1 MRVIWTSWLKECQQQ
16 TSLKLYGQWTDYQT
30 IKQLTQ
36 YSTSSGDIDDVING
50 NGVDDDVDEDDDLT
64 HDNGVDDDVDGVVNQ
79 VIS

>member
-1 MRVIWTSWLKECQQQ
+1 MV
-16 TSLKLYGQWTDYQT
+16 YGQWTEYQT

-36 YSTSSGDIDDVING
+36 YSSGDIGGVINC
-50 NGVDDDVDEDDDLT
+50 NGVDDDVDEYDDLT